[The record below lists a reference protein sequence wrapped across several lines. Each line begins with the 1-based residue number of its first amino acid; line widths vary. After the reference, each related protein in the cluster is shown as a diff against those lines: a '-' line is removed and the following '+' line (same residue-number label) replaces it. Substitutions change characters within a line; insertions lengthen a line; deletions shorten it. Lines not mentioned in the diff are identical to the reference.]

1 MRESKF
7 LGALL
12 PSTPDL
18 LPIIE
23 AVREKYS
30 LHEVVAD
37 TDPIT
42 EIYLGDEFISLEEF
56 RQEIENRVRENL
68 EFFPPAAVK
77 QYKAAQN
84 IRQLQ
89 EVKGIDLLPND
100 WKQGMQALV
109 ALSKSIAEP
118 ILQIY
123 DAQIEWVVNMVYTYL
138 LTGETEEAPT
148 DWFSKVITFEIDGE
162 KRIMALASEV
172 TNLDVFIEQ
181 IRQEH
186 RKAFGRHRPKL
197 TNTAV
202 TTAHY
207 LQMKRAKT
215 PWNFIVEEYIKRNKI
230 SLPRDRTSKRYFD
243 IRRKC
248 EQNLK
253 KRMQRT
259 EAILDVIVRDKK

>member
-1 MRESKF
+1 MKEAQF
-7 LGALL
+7 LGGLL
-12 PSTPDL
+12 PSHPDL

-23 AVREKYS
+23 AVREKYN
-30 LHEVVAD
+30 LHKVVAD

-56 RQEIENRVRENL
+56 RQDIDNRVRKNL
-68 EFFPPAAVK
+68 EFLPPAVVK
-77 QYKAAQN
+77 QYRAAQKMSQ
-84 IRQLQ
+84 IQDL
-89 EVKGIDLLPND
+89 KGLDLLPD
-100 WKQGMQALV
+100 DYKQGINGFVQLA
-109 ALSKSIAEP
+109 KSIAAP
-118 ILQIY
+118 FLQVM
-123 DAQIEWVVNMVYTYL
+123 DAQIEWVVNMLYIYL
-138 LTGETEEAPT
+138 LTGEADEAPP
-148 DWFSKVITFEIDGE
+148 DWFSKVMTLQINGE
-162 KRIMALASEV
+162 PTILALASEI
-172 TNLDVFIEQ
+172 TNLDVLFEQ

-186 RKAFGRHRPKL
+186 KKAFGKTRPKL

-207 LQMKRAKT
+207 LQLKRAKT

-230 SLPRDRTSKRYFD
+230 SLPRDRTSKRYFEV
-243 IRRKC
+243 RRKC